1 MDAEIITLTEK
12 AQAYLVNLTNN
23 QDSENAGVRVSVIG
37 GGCSGLSYK
46 IDFGVEKD
54 KDRILKF
61 DNGLIVFIDPKSS
74 IYLKGVTLDYQDGLN
89 GKGFVFKN
97 PNATILEKTVANA
110 LKKSLEK
117 GSLYSLD
124 TLMSRVYGKPK
135 ETVSQ
140 EVTINTVNVKV
151 VESAIPLASSENEIK
166 QGNFTLNK

>member
-89 GKGFVFKN
+89 GKGFVFAN
-97 PNATILEKTVANA
+97 PNASRTCGCGESFTV
-110 LKKSLEK
+110 
-117 GSLYSLD
+117 
-124 TLMSRVYGKPK
+124 
-135 ETVSQ
+135 
-140 EVTINTVNVKV
+140 
-151 VESAIPLASSENEIK
+151 
-166 QGNFTLNK
+166 